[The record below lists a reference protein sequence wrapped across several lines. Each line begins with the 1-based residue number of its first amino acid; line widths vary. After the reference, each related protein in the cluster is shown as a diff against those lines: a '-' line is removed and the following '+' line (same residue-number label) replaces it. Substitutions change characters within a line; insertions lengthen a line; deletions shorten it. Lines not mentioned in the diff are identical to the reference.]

1 MPVIDLNGRITLFGL
16 GTSPKRELCRLNN
29 SFTSQAFDDNG
40 VNDDLAWIDNPLLL
54 LVQRIVIGSILDESA
69 R

>member
-1 MPVIDLNGRITLFGL
+1 MPVINLNGRIALFGL

-29 SFTSQAFDDNG
+29 SFTSQAFDGNG
-40 VNDDLAWIDNPLLL
+40 VNNDLAWIDNPLLL
-54 LVQRIVIGSILDESA
+54 LVQRIVIGLILDESA